1 MARFDAEM
9 SLLNLL
15 PVWSEPR
22 ATSAISEILSLIG
35 DALEGGFAYESGG
48 AVYFS
53 VASFGRFGAVS
64 HYDRAR
70 MLELAA
76 EHGGKPDDPAKRDP
90 LDFVLWQPSLPDEP
104 AWESRWGPGRPGWH
118 IECSALV
125 LRELGS
131 TIDIH
136 GGGRDLVFP
145 HHECET
151 AQSEAVT
158 GVPFVRL
165 WFHVGL
171 VGLDGT
177 KMSKSLGNLVFVGE
191 LCKEW
196 DPMAVRLALLAH
208 RYRADW
214 EWRSGSDMPEA
225 AARLALWR
233 GASSGGGGD
242 GSAGLEAAREALA
255 DDLDTPGALAALDHA
270 ASSGWSVADG
280 AALLGVNL

>member
-1 MARFDAEM
+1 
-9 SLLNLL
+9 
-15 PVWSEPR
+15 
-22 ATSAISEILSLIG
+22 
-35 DALEGGFAYESGG
+35 
-48 AVYFS
+48 
-53 VASFGRFGAVS
+53 
-64 HYDRAR
+64 
-70 MLELAA
+70 
-76 EHGGKPDDPAKRDP
+76 
-90 LDFVLWQPSLPDEP
+90 
-104 AWESRWGPGRPGWH
+104 
-118 IECSALV
+118 V
-125 LRELGS
+125 LRELGE

-136 GGGRDLVFP
+136 GGGRDLIFP

-196 DPMAVRLALLAH
+196 DPAAVRLALLGH

-214 EWRSGSDMPEA
+214 DWRTKFEMPEA

-233 GASSGGGGD
+233 SGSGGD
-242 GSAGLEAAREALA
+242 GSAGLDAAREALA

-270 ASSGWSVADG
+270 ASSGRSVAEG
-280 AALLGVNL
+280 AALLGIVL

>member
-1 MARFDAEM
+1 
-9 SLLNLL
+9 
-15 PVWSEPR
+15 V
-22 ATSAISEILSLIG
+22 AT
-35 DALEGGFAYESGG
+35 
-48 AVYFS
+48 
-53 VASFGRFGAVS
+53 FGRFGEVS
-64 HYDRAR
+64 RFDRAR

-76 EHGGKPDDPAKRDP
+76 EHGGKPEDPAKRNP

-125 LRELGS
+125 LRELGE

-151 AQSEAVT
+151 AQSESVT
-158 GVPFVRL
+158 GQPFVRL

-177 KMSKSLGNLVFVGE
+177 KMSKSLGNLVFVGD

-196 DPMAVRLALLAH
+196 DAAAVRLALLAH
-208 RYRADW
+208 HYRGDW
-214 EWRSGSDMPEA
+214 DWQTAEDMPAA

-233 GASSGGGGD
+233 SAAGSGD
-242 GSAGLEAAREALA
+242 GSAGLAEARAVLA
-255 DDLDTPGALAALDHA
+255 EDLDTPRALAALDAEA
-270 ASSGWSVADG
+270 ASGRSVADG
-280 AALLGVNL
+280 ARLLGIEL